1 MDSYTDLT
9 ALITPSSSTS
19 LASLSSPDLSSD
31 SLVIDTLNNASN
43 DDAADTSGV
52 SFADLYKG
60 LSVTGQKLIDK
71 LNEIL
76 KGTLP
81 DGLQSLKPEEV
92 TSEATAENI
101 VRGSTSFFAQYAK
114 QNPNLSGEELL
125 NSFMEQVRKGVQ
137 SGYDDAIQTLDGL
150 GAFEFDGVKSGVEET
165 KVLIE
170 TKLQS
175 FEAAMRKQLGIDTET
190 TEAAASSTKKGLITQ
205 AGGLVLRS
213 VSLYT

>member
-1 MDSYTDLT
+1 MDSYADIAALT
-9 ALITPSSSTS
+9 APSSIALS
-19 LASLSSPDLSSD
+19 SLSSPDLSGD
-31 SLVIDTLNNASN
+31 SLIVEATLGSPSN
-43 DDAADTSGV
+43 DDAVDTSGL

-76 KGTLP
+76 KDKLP
-81 DGLQSLKPEEV
+81 NGLQSLKPEEV

-101 VRGSTSFFAQYAK
+101 VRGATSFFSQYAK

-125 NSFMEQVRKGVQ
+125 NSFMEQVRSGVQ
-137 SGYDDAIQTLDGL
+137 SGYDDAFKTLDGL

-170 TKLQS
+170 TKLQA
-175 FEAAMRKQLGIDTET
+175 FETSMRKELGIDPSGT
-190 TEAAASSTKKGLITQ
+190 TSSVVEATKNGLISQ
-205 AGGLVLRS
+205 AGGATLNLAA
-213 VSLYT
+213 